1 MTDKPHFK
9 RKKIRG
15 WKRRVKEIDRWKA
28 YNRNLNLGL
37 LEEYSRDYVKL
48 GSLSFYSL
56 FRKYVLPSWYKRLI
70 IQALIDV
77 YDSWKQTLDELGEP
91 YYLKIWIFEKD
102 ILHSQVVAS
111 YKEMLNFYD
120 NNFAEVEK
128 VESLPDELAFKNANE
143 LLWHKGFDLI
153 SWSENDLQEG
163 IDDGF
168 YTIEEVQS
176 IKESA
181 NWISEI
187 SDDKFYVIQDGAV
200 WLGERR

>member
-1 MTDKPHFK
+1 MTDKPDFR

-15 WKRRVKEIDRWKA
+15 WKRRAREVDRWK
-28 YNRNLNLGL
+28 NDNMNLNLGL

-56 FRKYVLPSWYKRLI
+56 FRKYILPSWYKHLI
-70 IQALIDV
+70 VQALIDV
-77 YDSWKQTLDELGEP
+77 YDSWKQKLDEFGEP
-91 YYLKIWIFEKD
+91 YYLKLWIFEKD

-111 YKEMLNFYD
+111 YRGMLNFYD
-120 NNFAEVEK
+120 NTFSEVEK
-128 VESLPDELAFKNANE
+128 VESLPNELAIKNANE

-153 SWSENDLQEG
+153 SWSENDLQED
-163 IDDGF
+163 INDGF

-187 SDDKFYVIQDGAV
+187 SDEKVYVVKDGMV
-200 WLGERR
+200 WLGER